1 MGKQYADAGTY
12 EAKLEKVMQRFGADK
27 YDYNWDRFSCWVEF
41 WYKGQLYR
49 FEHSIENAKQHG
61 CDVRYGSDVFA
72 QVVLTLEDIARMT
85 ERGIYELQT
94 WVAGLKALP
103 KPKDIPECFK
113 MLGFTE
119 TPELKELKARHREI
133 IKVAHPDAGGTQEYF
148 IAIQKAYEQAENIL
162 TKKENFDYD
171 SNM

>member
-1 MGKQYADAGTY
+1 MAKQYADAGAY
-12 EAKLEKVMQRFGADK
+12 EAKLEKVMQRFGADR

-49 FEHSIENAKQHG
+49 FEHSIENAKAHG
-61 CDVRYGSDVFA
+61 STVKYGSDVFA

-103 KPKDIPECFK
+103 RSADIPDCFK
-113 MLGFTE
+113 TLGFSKIPE
-119 TPELKELKARHREI
+119 KAELKTRYHQILKS
-133 IKVAHPDAGGTQEYF
+133 AHPDTGGNDEYCT
-148 IAIQKAYEQAENIL
+148 AVVSAYKAAESIL
-162 TKKENFDYD
+162 KERDAK
-171 SNM
+171 

>member
-1 MGKQYADAGTY
+1 MAKQYAEASTY

-61 CDVRYGSDVFA
+61 SDVKYGSDVFA

-103 KPKDIPECFK
+103 KPKDIPGCFK
-113 MLGFTE
+113 VLGFDDVPDIEKLKARYRQIVKTAHPDLGGNNE
-119 TPELKELKARHREI
+119 YFLTVQNAYHEAEQELKECEKRE
-133 IKVAHPDAGGTQEYF
+133 
-148 IAIQKAYEQAENIL
+148 
-162 TKKENFDYD
+162 
-171 SNM
+171 

>member
-1 MGKQYADAGTY
+1 MAKQYAEASTY

-41 WYKGQLYR
+41 CYKCQLYR

-61 CDVRYGSDVFA
+61 SDVRYGSDVFA
-72 QVVLTLEDIARMT
+72 QVVLSLEDIARMT

-103 KPKDIPECFK
+103 KPKDSPDCFK
-113 MLGFTE
+113 ILGFSDIPSLEDVKTRYRQVVK
-119 TPELKELKARHREI
+119 T
-133 IKVAHPDAGGTQEYF
+133 AHPDAGGTEEYF
-148 IAIQKAYEQAENIL
+148 LTIQNAYSQAECIC
-162 TKKENFDYD
+162 KERDG
-171 SNM
+171 

>member
-1 MGKQYADAGTY
+1 MAKQYAEASTY
-12 EAKLEKVMQRFGADK
+12 EAKLEKVMQRFGVDK

-61 CDVRYGSDVFA
+61 SDVRYGSDVFA

-103 KPKDIPECFK
+103 KSKDIPDCFK
-113 MLGFTE
+113 IFGFDKIPSIE
-119 TPELKELKARHREI
+119 ELKARYRQTV
-133 IKVAHPDAGGTQEYF
+133 KVAHPDQGGCEEHFLVVQT
-148 IAIQKAYEQAENIL
+148 AYEEAKKIL
-162 TKKENFDYD
+162 RSDN
-171 SNM
+171 NAR

>member
-1 MGKQYADAGTY
+1 MAKQYAEASTY

-61 CDVRYGSDVFA
+61 SDVKYGSDVFA

-103 KPKDIPECFK
+103 KPKDIPDCFK
-113 MLGFTE
+113 VLGFDDVPDIE
-119 TPELKELKARHREI
+119 KLKARYRQI
-133 IKVAHPDAGGTQEYF
+133 VKTAHPDLGGNNEYF
-148 IAIQKAYEQAENIL
+148 LTVQNAYHEAEQVL
-162 TKKENFDYD
+162 KECEKRE
-171 SNM
+171 

>member
-1 MGKQYADAGTY
+1 MAKQYADAGTY
-12 EAKLEKVMQRFGADK
+12 EAKLEKVMQRFGAEK

-49 FEHSIENAKQHG
+49 FEHSIKNAQEHG
-61 CDVRYGSDVFA
+61 SNVKYGSDVFA

-103 KPKDIPECFK
+103 KPKDVPECLK
-113 MLGFTE
+113 LLGFTE
-119 TPELKELKARHREI
+119 TPNFEELKSRYRQIVKS
-133 IKVAHPDAGGTQEYF
+133 AHPDVGGDENYF
-148 IAIQKAYEQAENIL
+148 LLIQGAYNQAEKLIN
-162 TKKENFDYD
+162 TGG
-171 SNM
+171 

>member
-1 MGKQYADAGTY
+1 MAKQYADAGTY

-61 CDVRYGSDVFA
+61 SDVRYGSDVFA

-113 MLGFTE
+113 ILGFNDIPQPE
-119 TPELKELKARHREI
+119 ELKTRYRQIVKT
-133 IKVAHPDAGGTQEYF
+133 AHPDAGGAEDYF
-148 IAIQKAYEQAENIL
+148 ISIQNAYKQAENIL
-162 TKKENFDYD
+162 PERK
-171 SNM
+171 

>member
-1 MGKQYADAGTY
+1 MPKQYADAGTY
-12 EAKLEKVMQRFGADK
+12 EAKLEKVMQRFGVEK

-49 FEHSIENAKQHG
+49 FEHSIENAKAHG
-61 CDVRYGSDVFA
+61 NDVRYGSDVFA

-103 KPKDIPECFK
+103 KPKDIPDCFK
-113 MLGFTE
+113 TLGFSEIPTQE
-119 TPELKELKARHREI
+119 MLKERFRQIAKT
-133 IKVAHPDAGGTQEYF
+133 AHPDTGGSEEYF
-148 IAIQKAYEQAENIL
+148 ITVKNAFEEAEKALER
-162 TKKENFDYD
+162 
-171 SNM
+171 SNGNA

>member
-1 MGKQYADAGTY
+1 MGKQYAEASQY
-12 EAKLEKVMQRFGADK
+12 EAKLEKVMQRFGAEK

-49 FEHSIENAKQHG
+49 FEHSVDNAKVHG
-61 CDVRYGSDVFA
+61 SNVKYGSDIFA

-103 KPKDIPECFK
+103 RPKDVPDCFK
-113 MLGFTE
+113 LLGFTE
-119 TPELKELKARHREI
+119 VPDADTLKSRYRQM
-133 IKVAHPDAGGTQEYF
+133 IKTAHPDAGGTESYF
-148 IAIQKAYEQAENIL
+148 ISVKTAYEEAEKMIASG
-162 TKKENFDYD
+162 EER
-171 SNM
+171 

>member
-1 MGKQYADAGTY
+1 MAKQYAEASTY

-61 CDVRYGSDVFA
+61 SDVRYGSDVFA

-113 MLGFTE
+113 ILGFNDIPQPE
-119 TPELKELKARHREI
+119 ELKTRYRQIVKM
-133 IKVAHPDAGGTQEYF
+133 AHPDAGGTQEYF
-148 IAIQKAYEQAENIL
+148 LTIQNAYNQAEKTL
-162 TKKENFDYD
+162 AEAK
-171 SNM
+171 

>member
-1 MGKQYADAGTY
+1 MAKQYADAGTY

-61 CDVRYGSDVFA
+61 SDVRYGSDVFA

-113 MLGFTE
+113 VLGFTE
-119 TPELKELKARHREI
+119 IPQASELKTRYRTIVKT
-133 IKVAHPDAGGTQEYF
+133 AHPDVGGEANYF
-148 IAIQKAYEQAENIL
+148 MAVQAAYDEAEKYL
-162 TKKENFDYD
+162 TKGKDNNEP
-171 SNM
+171 SSM

>member
-1 MGKQYADAGTY
+1 MAKQYAEASTY

-41 WYKGQLYR
+41 WYRGQLYR

-61 CDVRYGSDVFA
+61 SDVKYGSDVFA

-103 KPKDIPECFK
+103 KPKDIPDCF
-113 MLGFTE
+113 
-119 TPELKELKARHREI
+119 
-133 IKVAHPDAGGTQEYF
+133 
-148 IAIQKAYEQAENIL
+148 
-162 TKKENFDYD
+162 
-171 SNM
+171 

>member
-1 MGKQYADAGTY
+1 MPKKYADAGTY
-12 EAKLEKVMQRFGADK
+12 EAKLDKVMQRFKVEK

-49 FEHSIENAKQHG
+49 FEHSIENAKAHSN
-61 CDVRYGSDVFA
+61 DVRYGSDVFA

-113 MLGFTE
+113 ILGFSE
-119 TPELKELKARHREI
+119 IPSKEILKERYRQIVKA
-133 IKVAHPDAGGTQEYF
+133 AHPDVGGSEQYF
-148 IAIQKAYEQAENIL
+148 ITIKNAYEEAEKVLERSSDNN
-162 TKKENFDYD
+162 EQCY
-171 SNM
+171 M

>member
-1 MGKQYADAGTY
+1 MPKQYADASIY
-12 EAKLEKVMQRFGADK
+12 EAKLEKVMQRFGAEK

-49 FEHSIENAKQHG
+49 FEHSVKNAMQHG
-61 CDVRYGSDVFA
+61 TNVKYGSDVFA

-103 KPKDIPECFK
+103 KPKAVPDCFK
-113 MLGFTE
+113 LLGFSNIPNVTD
-119 TPELKELKARHREI
+119 LKTRYRQL
-133 IKVAHPDAGGTQEYF
+133 IKTAHPDAGGSEGHF
-148 IAIQKAYEQAENIL
+148 IIIQNAYKQAENIL
-162 TKKENFDYD
+162 NKTKDGAD
-171 SNM
+171 

>member
-1 MGKQYADAGTY
+1 MAKQYADAGTY
-12 EAKLEKVMQRFGADK
+12 EAKLEKVMQRFGVDK

-49 FEHSIENAKQHG
+49 FEHSVENANLHG
-61 CDVRYGSDVFA
+61 SNIKYGSDVFA

-103 KPKDIPECFK
+103 TPKKIPECFK
-113 MLGFTE
+113 IFGFTE
-119 TPELKELKARHREI
+119 IPEPNELKTRYRQV
-133 IKVAHPDAGGTQEYF
+133 IKSAHPDAGGSQEYF
-148 IAIQKAYEQAENIL
+148 IAIQNSYKQAEDIL
-162 TKKENFDYD
+162 AKREGE
-171 SNM
+171 

>member
-1 MGKQYADAGTY
+1 MGKQYADASTY

-41 WYKGQLYR
+41 WYNGQLYR

-61 CDVRYGSDVFA
+61 ANVKYGSDVFA

-103 KPKDIPECFK
+103 KPKDIPECLK
-113 MLGFTE
+113 LLGFLNVPTHA
-119 TPELKELKARHREI
+119 ELKARYRQV
-133 IKVAHPDAGGTQEYF
+133 IKSAHPDAGGAQDYF
-148 IAIQKAYEQAENIL
+148 ITIQNAYKDAEKII
-162 TKKENFDYD
+162 EERAVE
-171 SNM
+171 

>member
-1 MGKQYADAGTY
+1 MAKQYADASAY
-12 EAKLEKVMQRFGADK
+12 EAKLEKVMQRFGVEK

-49 FEHSIENAKQHG
+49 FEHSIENAKVHG
-61 CDVRYGSDVFA
+61 SNVKYGSDVFA

-103 KPKDIPECFK
+103 KPKDIPDCFK
-113 MLGFTE
+113 ILGFSNIPDST
-119 TPELKELKARHREI
+119 ELKSRYRQV
-133 IKVAHPDAGGTQEYF
+133 IKTAHPDAGGTQDYF
-148 IAIQKAYEQAENIL
+148 ITIQTAYREAEKIL
-162 TKKENFDYD
+162 TEKDGASDE
-171 SNM
+171 